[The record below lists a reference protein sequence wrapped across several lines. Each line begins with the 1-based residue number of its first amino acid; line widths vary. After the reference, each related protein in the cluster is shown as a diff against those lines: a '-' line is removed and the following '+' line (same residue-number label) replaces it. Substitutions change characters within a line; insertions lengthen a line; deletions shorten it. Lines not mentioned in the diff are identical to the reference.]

1 VDFGTDLLLK
11 GLYALSSHDDP
22 EEAVE
27 QLRELLA
34 GEGPS
39 PADSSLRAAAA
50 KLGEV
55 LVDLESESIMDGSPF
70 ERELE
75 ELVDELPCIV
85 YRCSADLNW
94 TMQYLNRRTRY
105 IIGYEPSA
113 LIGSR
118 AHEFGQLIH
127 PDDRGRVA
135 GVIGNSL
142 ESGRAFHVSYRFLH
156 QDGTYIWLWEQGRAV
171 GTNAIEGFIIDIT
184 ETKRAEQESAETLA
198 RSRRQQDALAALA
211 RSTAV
216 VEGRQGEAFEEIAIA
231 ALKAVDEVYR
241 VTIWLCD
248 RDAFELVFVT
258 DEDNNPA
265 GPIGNARIERSRSPE
280 YFAALEREGVIAV
293 ADVHRDER
301 TKTLP
306 FGGGVPNS
314 VGAVLDAAALAGD
327 DRLRGVLCLNRR
339 KAGAWRPDEVR
350 FAEELGGQVGQV
362 LLNAERQ
369 EFARRM
375 AYQARHDALTGLVN
389 RFEFEQQV
397 KRSIQQVGS
406 HGGMHVLLY
415 LDLDHF
421 KAVNDNCGHSAGDE
435 ILRQV
440 SDLLRDTLRK
450 SDTLARVGGD
460 EFAALL
466 EHTDLDEARA
476 VARKLIEAVTEARF
490 SWQSRQFRLGVSV
503 GLSEISSA
511 STDFVAVLRAAD
523 TACYA
528 SKQAGRNQ
536 VQVYR
541 EDTRLGA
548 DVASD
553 EPWLTRM
560 HRLFETDRFA
570 LAYQRLDPLG
580 EAAAPNRIEVLV
592 RLAEDDGGPMQP
604 QVFLPAAERYGFTER
619 IDSWVF
625 ETVVSYLAELEEHE
639 RPSAVSINL
648 SSASI
653 GSGSFASFVE
663 QTAARRRLR
672 PGLIRF
678 ELSEAGVAAQ
688 LEVSKRFVARMRE
701 IGIETDL
708 DGFGK
713 DISSFAYLKTLPVQG
728 VKLDGSIVRGL
739 SHDRV
744 DRTVVEAIQ
753 RIADELGLE
762 TVAMAVEY
770 RGVLEHLAKIGVTY
784 AQGFALHRPE
794 LWPPSPLRNAT
805 LGV

>member
-1 VDFGTDLLLK
+1 M
-11 GLYALSSHDDP
+11 
-22 EEAVE
+22 E
-27 QLRELLA
+27 QLRELLV
-34 GEGPS
+34 GRGS
-39 PADSSLRAAAA
+39 STADPSLRAAAA
-50 KLGEV
+50 RLGEA
-55 LVDLESESIMDGSPF
+55 LVDLETSHEA
-70 ERELE
+70 ERSASLDPYAALAPAEAGALSSGEFSSGELE
-75 ELVDELPCIV
+75 ALIDGLPCIV
-85 YRCSADLNW
+85 YRCSADANW
-94 TMQYLNRRTRY
+94 TMQYLNRRTRH
-105 IIGYEPSA
+105 IIGYEASA
-113 LIGSR
+113 LIGNR
-118 AHEFGQLIH
+118 IQQFGQLIH
-127 PDDRGRVA
+127 PDDRAAVA

-142 ESGRAFHVSYRFLH
+142 ESGRSFHVSYRFLH
-156 QDGTYIWLWEQGRAV
+156 RNGSYIWLWEHGRVV
-171 GTNAIEGFIIDIT
+171 GADTIDGFIIDIT
-184 ETKRAEQESAETLA
+184 ETKRAEHESAETLA
-198 RSRRQQDALAALA
+198 RSRRQQDALTALV
-211 RSTAV
+211 RSSAV
-216 VEGRQGEAFEEIAIA
+216 ADGKQGEAFEEIAVA
-231 ALKAVDEVYR
+231 ALKAVDGVYR
-241 VTIWLCD
+241 VTIWLCN
-248 RDAFELVFVT
+248 RDVFELAFVT
-258 DEDNNPA
+258 DADNDPA
-265 GPIGNARIERSRSPE
+265 GQIENARIERSRSPE
-280 YFAALEREGVIAV
+280 YFAALEREGVIAA
-293 ADVHRDER
+293 ADAHRDER

-314 VGAVLDAAALAGD
+314 IGAVLDAAVLGGE
-327 DRLRGVLCLNRR
+327 RLRGVLCLNRR
-339 KAGAWRPDEVR
+339 ESRPWRPEEVR
-350 FAEELGGQVGQV
+350 FAEELAGQVGQV

-440 SDLLRDTLRK
+440 SDLLKDTLRK

-490 SWQSRQFRLGVSV
+490 SWQGRQFRLGVSI
-503 GLSEISSA
+503 GLSEISSS
-511 STDFVAVLRAAD
+511 STDFVTVLRAAD

-541 EDTRLGA
+541 EDTGFGEDA
-548 DVASD
+548 AP
-553 EPWLTRM
+553 EAQWLTRM

-570 LAYQRLDPLG
+570 LAYQRLEPLG

-592 RLAEDDGGPMQP
+592 RLAEGDGGLMQP
-604 QVFLPAAERYGFTER
+604 QVFLPTAERYGFTER

-625 ETVVSYLAELEEHE
+625 ESVVAHLAELNEEQ
-639 RPSAVSINL
+639 RPSVVSINL
-648 SSASI
+648 SAASI
-653 GSGSFASFVE
+653 GSGSFALFVE
-663 QTAARRRLR
+663 QTAARADLPR
-672 PGLIRF
+672 GLIRF
-678 ELSEAGVAAQ
+678 ELSETAVAAQ
-688 LEVSKRFVARMRE
+688 LSVSKRFITRMSE
-701 IGIETDL
+701 IGIESDL

-713 DISSFAYLKTLPVQG
+713 DISSFAYLKALPVHG
-728 VKLDGSIVRGL
+728 LKLDGAIVRGL

-753 RIADELGLE
+753 RIADDLGLE
-762 TVAMAVEY
+762 TVATAVEY
-770 RGVLEHLAKIGVTY
+770 RGILEHLSRIGITY

-794 LWPPSPLRNAT
+794 TWPPAAPRAAPRT
-805 LGV
+805 Q